1 MFEARLC
8 ANPQPQPAGRAQALA
23 DGLRPSRTYDGNPQL
38 RIENPINRYLIN
50 SPMLPGMKKN
60 ADGSLTLDVQNK
72 SLVADKEAT
81 GYPRLTARS
90 IWS

>member
-1 MFEARLC
+1 
-8 ANPQPQPAGRAQALA
+8 
-23 DGLRPSRTYDGNPQL
+23 
-38 RIENPINRYLIN
+38 
-50 SPMLPGMKKN
+50 MLPGMKKN